1 MSTKQSSDAP
11 TPTPTRERQ
20 LERLTDVRLQVGA
33 VHWDGARPITHL
45 TTDRSKVS
53 VSGTFAVLA
62 DELLLHPAGC
72 LVKINGDSGG
82 TWIIPHARVETY
94 RLA

>member
-1 MSTKQSSDAP
+1 MSKQTSDTSTASPAAAP
-11 TPTPTRERQ
+11 APGRD
-20 LERLTDVRLQVGA
+20 RLVEVRLQAGA
-33 VHWDGARPITHL
+33 VHWQGARPVTHL
-45 TTDRSKVS
+45 TTDRTKVG
-53 VSGTFAVLA
+53 VSGAHVIVA

-72 LVKINGDSGG
+72 LVKVDGG